1 MEGMVLNTAP
11 APFIGMGDTLAD
23 MMTRLLN
30 PACRLLTLL
39 GPGGMGKTRMALEIG
54 RQIEQKAI
62 EQQNGASQL
71 EGVYFVPLQPL
82 SDPHLIVHAIA
93 EALGVQF
100 YDGQPPDFQLIEF
113 LKTHRLLLILDN
125 FEHLLDG
132 VGLISDIL
140 NETAHV
146 RFLVTSREALNLN
159 EEWLAIMPGM
169 PYPTDAN
176 DPHFAE
182 YAAVRL
188 FQQHAS
194 RVSPDFSLEA
204 ERESVARICRLV
216 EGTPLAI
223 EMAACWVRSLTCA
236 EIAQEIERG
245 IDILQSP
252 SRNTPSRHRSMR
264 AVLDQSWALL
274 SEDDRCVMAW
284 LAIFQGR
291 FTRQAAEEI
300 TGATVHELTTLLDK
314 SWLRRSESGA
324 GYEIH
329 DLLGQYAA
337 EKLEETGEAEAAHD
351 AHTLYYVRFV
361 SEREADVKGRRQLA
375 ALEEIAAELD
385 NVRAA
390 WHWVSQHGD
399 VNAIAQMLETIYL
412 FFDMTERFIEG
423 SALLGAACNA
433 LAPVVDQEK
442 SLTWLRLQL
451 RYWRLLNQAG
461 KFEEVD
467 FQPRIRQTIAALQTL
482 KAEAE
487 LPFAYCFLAQA
498 CFYGLDWTSGRA
510 AAQEAERLARQV
522 NDRFVLSIVLS
533 WEGLLCQADSNYD
546 RMRSYLFESLSISR
560 ADGNLNETRWTLANV
575 AIALGYENQIIEA
588 EAAFAEAMALHAEF
602 DDQLAPIWCL
612 IVGIVLAELAGDF
625 DLAFERVALAQ
636 AQQARYQDPGYAF
649 FVEGHLALLHV
660 LKENYAE
667 AENWLEQSATLE
679 TYATHFYSNL
689 WRLTRA
695 ALALHH
701 GEMTVAR
708 EYLSRMLIDPST
720 HQFSVSQRV
729 WLAAPT
735 AALIEWYEGNAA
747 RAVELLALTL
757 TGPHLPPV
765 GWVEQAPLF
774 QRVRAELQAAL
785 GPGTYAAAWERG
797 SRLDIGETFER
808 LLGGAHPTPN
818 PPSTDL
824 TTREIEVL
832 GLIAEG
838 RSNREIADTLVLSVG
853 TVKWYVNQVYS
864 KMGVASRTQ
873 AIARGRELG
882 LLN

>member
-1 MEGMVLNTAP
+1 METMVLNTAP

-54 RQIEQKAI
+54 RQIEQ
-62 EQQNGASQL
+62 QNGASQL

-93 EALGVQF
+93 EALGLQF
-100 YDGQPPDFQLIEF
+100 YDGQPPDYQLIEY

-132 VGLISDIL
+132 AGLISDIL
-140 NETAHV
+140 NGTTHV

-159 EEWLAIMPGM
+159 EEWLAVMPGM
-169 PYPTDAN
+169 PYPTDAH
-176 DPHFAE
+176 DPQFAE

-204 ERESVARICRLV
+204 ERDSVARICRLV

-236 EIAQEIERG
+236 EIAAEIERG

-274 SEDDRCVMAW
+274 SEDDRCAMAW

-300 TGATVHELTTLLDK
+300 TGASVHELTTLLDK
-314 SWLRRSESGA
+314 SWLRRSESQA

-329 DLLGQYAA
+329 DLLCQYAN

-351 AHTLYYVRFV
+351 AHALYYVRFV
-361 SEREADVKGRRQLA
+361 AEREADVKGRRQLE

-390 WHWVSQHGD
+390 WRWVSQHGD

-412 FFDMTERFIEG
+412 FFDMNERFIEG
-423 SALLGAACNA
+423 AALLGAACQA
-433 LAPVVDQEK
+433 LTSVVDQEK

-451 RYWRLLNQAG
+451 RYWRLLNQCG
-461 KFEEVD
+461 KFQDVD
-467 FQPRIRQTIAALQTL
+467 IQPRIRQSIATLQTL
-482 KAEAE
+482 NAEAE

-498 CFYGLDWTSGRA
+498 CFYWNDWPSGRA
-510 AAQEAERLARQV
+510 AAQEGERLARRL
-522 NDRFVLSIVLS
+522 NDRFVLSIILS
-533 WEGLLCQADSNYD
+533 WEGLLCQGDSNYD
-546 RMRSYLFESLSISR
+546 RMRGYLFESLAISR

-575 AIALGYENQIIEA
+575 AIALGYENQIAEA
-588 EAAFAEAMALHAEF
+588 EVAFAEAMALHAEF

-612 IVGIVLAELAGDF
+612 IVGIVLAELAGNF

-636 AQQARYQDPGYAF
+636 AQQARHQDPGYDY
-649 FVEGHLALLHV
+649 FVEGHLALLHG
-660 LKENYAE
+660 LTENYAE
-667 AENWLEQSATLE
+667 TEIWLEQSATLE

-689 WRLTRA
+689 WRLSRVA
-695 ALALHH
+695 VALHH
-701 GEMTVAR
+701 GEMTLAR
-708 EYLSRMLIDPST
+708 EYLNRMLIDPST
-720 HQFSVSQRV
+720 HQFSLTQRV

-735 AALIEWYEGNAA
+735 AALIEWQAGNATW
-747 RAVELLALTL
+747 AVELLALTL
-757 TGPHLPPV
+757 TGPNLPPI
-765 GWVEQAPLF
+765 GWIDQAPLF
-774 QRVRAELQAAL
+774 QRIRAESQAAL
-785 GPGTYAAAWERG
+785 GPDAYALAWARG
-797 SRLDIGETFER
+797 SQLDIDETFER
-808 LLGGAHPTPN
+808 LLGGSHPTPN
-818 PPSTDL
+818 PPTTDL
-824 TTREIEVL
+824 TTREIEIL
-832 GLIAEG
+832 CLIAEG
-838 RSNREIADTLVLSVG
+838 RSNREIAETLVLSVG

-873 AIARGRELG
+873 AIVRGRELG